1 MPERR
6 CAGVTVRSSGYG
18 DTVAAMNLSWLG
30 EGVASGVAI
39 IAVVGVG
46 SWIRSKW
53 RQQEQIKHLR
63 TLIQDSYSRMM
74 AVPEQK
80 QNEFFWLLAVLSS
93 TLQHRTPDLSH
104 KRMGELQNVL
114 AKADS
119 TQKRSGISTDESMAR
134 YDWVLFE
141 QIETVEWLGL
151 DLASI
156 RDQFSN

>member
-1 MPERR
+1 M
-6 CAGVTVRSSGYG
+6 
-18 DTVAAMNLSWLG
+18 DLSWLG
-30 EGVASGVAI
+30 EGVASGLAI
-39 IAVVGVG
+39 IAVVALG

-53 RQQEQIKHLR
+53 RQEEQIAYLR

-74 AVPEQK
+74 AQPEQK
-80 QNEFFWLLAVLSS
+80 QNEFFWLLAILGS

-104 KRMGELQNVL
+104 KRMGELQNIL

-119 TQKRSGISTDESMAR
+119 TQKRNGISQFDSMAR
-134 YDWVLFE
+134 YDRVLFE
-141 QIETVEWLGL
+141 PIENVEWLGL

>member
-1 MPERR
+1 MLRLPKLLLKCGR
-6 CAGVTVRSSGYG
+6 
-18 DTVAAMNLSWLG
+18 
-30 EGVASGVAI
+30 GVAI

>member
-1 MPERR
+1 
-6 CAGVTVRSSGYG
+6 
-18 DTVAAMNLSWLG
+18 MNLSWLG